1 MPPAEVPQSAPIL
14 ILAPTGRDAVEVTRV
29 LTGIGVSAEAVASLT
44 ALCAEL
50 RRDGTAGV
58 TAVILTEEALA
69 DGAEA
74 LMACL
79 AGQPPWSDLPIVAL
93 TASGRRRGS
102 GRRWT
107 LFEALGNVTLLDRP
121 LHAEELRSAARAALR
136 VRARQHE
143 TRQHLETLRL
153 AAETLEVRVEE
164 RTRELMAVE
173 ATLRQAQKM
182 EAVGQLTGGIAH
194 DFNNMLTAITG
205 SLELMQSRVAQG
217 RLTGLDRYINMAQ
230 GGAQRAAAL
239 THRLLAFS
247 RRQTLDPRPTAVNR
261 LVTGLEEL
269 LQRTVGP
276 EITITTRLAPDVHA
290 ALCDRHQLENALL
303 NLCINARDAM
313 PDGGSLV
320 IRTEDVSMDEQAA
333 RERDIAPGHYVAISV
348 ADSGVGMAPE
358 IAARAFDPF
367 FTTKPAGQGTGL
379 GLSMIYGFARQS
391 GGEVRIRS
399 QPGQGTTV
407 RILLPRQAGTSDDD
421 VVQLG
426 SVSALRAEGDGTVL
440 VVDDEASVRALVAE
454 VLEGL
459 GYKVIEAADGPSG
472 LTVLRSDVRI
482 DLLVSDVGM
491 PGGMNGRQ
499 MVDAARQQRP
509 ALRVLF
515 ITGYAERA
523 VFGDGE
529 MPADMHLM
537 VKPFTMQA
545 LANRIKELIG

>member
-1 MPPAEVPQSAPIL
+1 
-14 ILAPTGRDAVEVTRV
+14 
-29 LTGIGVSAEAVASLT
+29 
-44 ALCAEL
+44 
-50 RRDGTAGV
+50 
-58 TAVILTEEALA
+58 
-69 DGAEA
+69 
-74 LMACL
+74 
-79 AGQPPWSDLPIVAL
+79 
-93 TASGRRRGS
+93 
-102 GRRWT
+102 
-107 LFEALGNVTLLDRP
+107 
-121 LHAEELRSAARAALR
+121 
-136 VRARQHE
+136 
-143 TRQHLETLRL
+143 
-153 AAETLEVRVEE
+153 
-164 RTRELMAVE
+164 
-173 ATLRQAQKM
+173 
-182 EAVGQLTGGIAH
+182 
-194 DFNNMLTAITG
+194 
-205 SLELMQSRVAQG
+205 
-217 RLTGLDRYINMAQ
+217 
-230 GGAQRAAAL
+230 
-239 THRLLAFS
+239 
-247 RRQTLDPRPTAVNR
+247 
-261 LVTGLEEL
+261 
-269 LQRTVGP
+269 
-276 EITITTRLAPDVHA
+276 
-290 ALCDRHQLENALL
+290 
-303 NLCINARDAM
+303 
-313 PDGGSLV
+313 
-320 IRTEDVSMDEQAA
+320 MDEQAA

-348 ADSGVGMAPE
+348 ADSGFGMTPE

-407 RILLPRQAGTSDDD
+407 RILLPRQAGTSDDE

-426 SVSALRAEGDGTVL
+426 SVSTLRAEGDGTVL

-509 ALRVLF
+509 RLRVLF

-529 MPADMHLM
+529 MPVDMHLM

-545 LANRIKELIG
+545 LASRIRELIG